1 MQGRGGLSNKRT
13 PEISM
18 KPRQMDADL
27 ALIHE
32 PQQMSA
38 RLSYWETRR
47 GLARLSKEDQAECD
61 RIAIKHASRVARVV
75 RIG

>member
-1 MQGRGGLSNKRT
+1 
-13 PEISM
+13 M
-18 KPRQMDADL
+18 KPETMDADL
-27 ALIHE
+27 AKITE

-47 GLARLSKEDQAECD
+47 GLSKLADEQRAACD
-61 RIAIKHASRVARVV
+61 RIAVKHASRVARVV